1 MSVSGSDPVMK
12 AVERAHTRAVT
23 QSTFREIALAGT
35 IALLGPLLVA
45 VFGTDWLPVGLIVVF
60 AGVGLM
66 AGGYRWLRTRPS
78 RYGVAQRI
86 DSAWETDDQISTAYY
101 FAQHPSEAGP
111 LARVQREQA
120 APLAASGDLAVAL
133 PLEVPRS
140 GYAFAAMLLLL
151 LVLLGIRYG
160 AQSSFS
166 LQPPLIPIEA
176 PSLYADA
183 GHELRREDTTEVR
196 NHGEEPSQSL
206 RKESKLEKS
215 PNTAE
220 PDPVPDVIEGETSTG
235 DALGEGSSALPEVE
249 GLSTD
254 DEFGD
259 ELAGGSGE
267 GGEEQED
274 SESRDPSQQGSE
286 SDPDAEAGS
295 AGQGAENEASN
306 DLLSR
311 LEDAF
316 RNMLSSLSMDPPS
329 GSDPADS
336 SEQQSGQPSPA
347 EGAQSGQKTAAE
359 APDSGQSGA
368 DAESASG
375 AAPEA
380 PQELTQGDSG
390 SESSAA
396 SPEGSSVSSA
406 GSKDG
411 SKELSAAEQ
420 MQAMGE
426 LSELYQQRAEDMSG
440 EVLIE
445 TEAVPQQL
453 RTPYSPTAAGHRDP
467 GGRVSRDEI
476 PYAYRRYVQKYFET
490 LRQKS
495 RN

>member
-1 MSVSGSDPVMK
+1 MSVLGPDPVMK
-12 AVERAHTRAVT
+12 TVERAHTRAVT
-23 QSTFREIALAGT
+23 QATLREIALAGA
-35 IALLGPLLVA
+35 IALLGPLLIA
-45 VFGTDWLPVGLIVVF
+45 VFGTDWLPAGLLVVF
-60 AGVGLM
+60 AASGLL
-66 AGGYRWLRTRPS
+66 AGGYRWSRMRPS
-78 RYGVAQRI
+78 HYGVAQRI
-86 DSAWETDDQISTAYY
+86 DSVWNTDDQISTAYY

-111 LARVQREQA
+111 LTRFQREQA
-120 APLAASGDLAVAL
+120 APLAASGDLAAAL
-133 PLEVPRS
+133 PLEVPKT
-140 GYAFAAMLLLL
+140 GYAFATMLLLL

-160 AQSSFS
+160 TQSSFS
-166 LQPPLIPIEA
+166 LQPPLVPIEA
-176 PSLYADA
+176 PTLFADA
-183 GHELRREDTTEVR
+183 GHELRREDTSEVKSP
-196 NHGEEPSQSL
+196 GEEPSQSL
-206 RKESKLEKS
+206 RKENKLEKS
-215 PNTAE
+215 PKTAE
-220 PDPVPDVIEGETSTG
+220 PEPVPDVIDGETPTG
-235 DALGEGSSALPEVE
+235 DALGEGSSALPEME
-249 GLSTD
+249 GLSVD

-267 GGEEQED
+267 GGEEQGD
-274 SESRDPSQQGSE
+274 SEWTDPSQQSGE
-286 SDPDAEAGS
+286 GDPNAEAGS
-295 AGQGAENEASN
+295 PEQGAENEASN

-311 LEDAF
+311 LQDAF
-316 RNMLSSLSMDPPS
+316 RNMLSSLNMDPPT
-329 GSDPADS
+329 GSEPGES

-347 EGAQSGQKTAAE
+347 EGAQSGQKAAE
-359 APDSGQSGA
+359 APDSGQTGT

-396 SPEGSSVSSA
+396 SPEGSQVSSA

-490 LRQKS
+490 LRQES
-495 RN
+495 GN

>member
-1 MSVSGSDPVMK
+1 MK
-12 AVERAHTRAVT
+12 TVERAHTRAVT
-23 QSTFREIALAGT
+23 QATLREVALAGT

-45 VFGTDWLPVGLIVVF
+45 VFGTDWLPTGLLVVF
-60 AGVGLM
+60 AAAGLL
-66 AGGYRWLRTRPS
+66 AGGYRWARRRLS
-78 RYGVAQRI
+78 HYGVAQRI
-86 DSAWETDDQISTAYY
+86 DSAWKTDDQIATAYY
-101 FAQHPSEAGP
+101 FAQHPSKAGP
-111 LARVQREQA
+111 LARFQRKQA
-120 APLAASGDLAVAL
+120 APLAASGDLAAAL
-133 PLEVPRS
+133 PLEVPKT
-140 GYAFAAMLLLL
+140 GYSFAAMLLLL

-166 LQPPLIPIEA
+166 LQPPLVAIEA
-176 PSLYADA
+176 PTIFADA
-183 GHELRREDTTEVR
+183 GHELRHEDTSEIKSP
-196 NHGEEPSQSL
+196 GEEPAQSL
-206 RKESKLEKS
+206 RKENQLEKS
-215 PNTAE
+215 PKTAE
-220 PDPVPDVIEGETSTG
+220 PEPVPDVIDGETPTG
-235 DALGEGSSALPEVE
+235 DAIGEGLSALPEVE
-249 GLSTD
+249 GLSVD

-259 ELAGGSGE
+259 ELVGGSGE

-274 SESRDPSQQGSE
+274 SESMDPSQQSGE
-286 SDPDAEAGS
+286 GDPNPEAGS
-295 AGQGAENEASN
+295 PEQGAENEASN
-306 DLLSR
+306 NLLSR

-316 RNMLSSLSMDPPS
+316 RNMLSSLNMDPPS
-329 GSDPADS
+329 GSDPGES

-359 APDSGQSGA
+359 EPDSGQSGT
-368 DAESASG
+368 DAEGASG

-380 PQELTQGDSG
+380 PQELTQGESG

-396 SPEGSSVSSA
+396 SPEGSTVSSA
-406 GSKDG
+406 GSNDG

-453 RTPYSPTAAGHRDP
+453 RTPYSPTAVGHRDP

-495 RN
+495 GN